1 MLVLP
6 LSVCAAQALQHLLKK
21 ALSLRQATA
30 CVRNN
35 YGGNNGNFG
44 LLATELRAPAAAHKK
59 VTAQGLNNMVGVGL
73 TMEGIYTVRHATA
86 SLVE

>member
-1 MLVLP
+1 VLP
-6 LSVCAAQALQHLLKK
+6 LSVCAAQALKDLLKK
-21 ALSLRQATA
+21 ALRQATA

-59 VTAQGLNNMVGVGL
+59 VAAQGLNNMVGVGL